1 MSFSGRNT
9 GSSVAEGGRRRL
21 PSVACVEKAIIEL
34 TDCPRRGDTRRFNRD
49 EATTLDGG
57 EESLAGRPGRYQ
69 QNPHDDAQ
77 RNADTLII
85 QELCLFRD
93 SG

>member
-9 GSSVAEGGRRRL
+9 RSSVADGGRRRR
-21 PSVACVEKAIIEL
+21 PRVSCVDKENIEL
-34 TDCPRRGDTRRFNRD
+34 TDCPDRGDTRRFNHG

-57 EESLAGRPGRYQ
+57 EGNLADQLGRYQ

-77 RNADTLII
+77 RDEDTLII